1 MIKESVKLGVM
12 PPLTGLV
19 GIYGREISHAAQIA
33 CDEVNRDGGVLGRPL
48 EIIIEDDGSLPDTSV
63 KAAEKL
69 IDTHK
74 CSAII
79 GNLLSNSRIAV
90 AYRVAEPRKIPY
102 LNFSFY
108 EGSILSRYFFHFAA
122 LPNQQIHRMIPYMK
136 NIYGSRM
143 FFAGNNYEWPR
154 GSIAA
159 GKEALLNSG
168 GEVVGEAYLPIG
180 VSDSDIDKLLDDVER
195 ASPDVFVPY
204 FAGSDQVLLLTRFT
218 ERKLKDKIAVVMGH
232 YDEMMASQLTPEV
245 RDGFYSSNT
254 YFMSINNKK
263 NQEYLSSLSNMED
276 VDGVWPNGNGILT
289 NFGEGVYVCV
299 KAFAKAANQAG
310 SLESEDLIEV
320 LSDISVDAPQG
331 QVSMNSEHHHAI
343 VNTYLSRCN
352 YLGVFEIIESFGAL
366 EPAIPERYNH
376 QRILHETT
384 LEDDIRLQARILEQM
399 SEAVFLLST
408 DTNEI
413 VFTNSGAEKLFK
425 YGKVEMNSISI
436 EDIVDNSAYESQKN
450 SFQDIKLE
458 LQRTGSWVGDVVCKN
473 ADQITLH
480 CSTTASTFTHPYY
493 GEVWLLVVSDITR
506 LKNAEEELKNHRANL
521 ESIVEE
527 RTRELVQ
534 ARDEAKNANR
544 IKSEFLSHMSHELR
558 TPMNSIMGF
567 AQVLELSSN
576 TEENKDYINEILIAS
591 GHLLTLINELLDLSR
606 IETGN
611 LFVAKDHIN
620 ISEAINDV
628 VKILS
633 PMTKDRNISV
643 AISDNE
649 GLSVLADP
657 TRLNQTLLNLLSNA
671 IKYNRQNGSVNISCV
686 TKDVNTISI
695 SISDTGIGIPI
706 DMIEKVF
713 TPFERL
719 GAENSNV
726 DGVGIGLS
734 LSKKLVELMGGDI
747 YVNSIPGSGSKF
759 TFELPRSGNNRDD
772 VMRTVTEHI

>member
-69 IDTHK
+69 IDTHE

-180 VSDSDIDKLLDDVER
+180 VSDSDIDNLLDDVER

-263 NQEYLSSLSNMED
+263 NHEYLSSLSNLD
-276 VDGVWPNGNGILT
+276 GVDGVWPNGNGILT

-299 KAFAKAANQAG
+299 KAFAKAANKAG

-331 QVSMNSEHHHAI
+331 HVSMSSEHHHAI

-352 YLGVFEIIESFGAL
+352 CQGVFEIIESFGAL
-366 EPAIPERYNH
+366 EPAIPARYNH

-384 LEDDIRLQARILEQM
+384 LEDDIRLQARILEQL

-436 EDIVDNSAYESQKN
+436 EDIVGNSAYESQKN
-450 SFQDIKLE
+450 SFQDIRLE

-480 CSTTASTFTHPYY
+480 CSITASTFTHPYY

-527 RTRELVQ
+527 RTGELVQ

-611 LFVAKDHIN
+611 LFVAKDYIN

-633 PMTKDRNISV
+633 PMTKDRNIS
-643 AISDNE
+643 ISINGNE
-649 GLSVLADP
+649 GLGVLADS
-657 TRLNQTLLNLLSNA
+657 TRLKQTLLNLLSNA
-671 IKYNRQNGSVNISCV
+671 IKYNRQNGSINIRFFV
-686 TKDVNTISI
+686 KDINTISV

-759 TFELPRSGNNRDD
+759 TFELPRSGNNTDE
-772 VMRTVTEHI
+772 VMRPVTDKI